1 MDVPPLTLK
10 EIFQNAKMVKKN
22 NFNQNSFIAS
32 WTGNRFYNLLFSP
45 KREGVVELNSLM
57 SKPNLS
63 LPKDNALFHTTNF
76 SGAPIRFG
84 MGVSIVSFDL
94 SKLYKP

>member
-45 KREGVVELNSLM
+45 KREGGRRIEFVNVKT
-57 SKPNLS
+57 KPIL
-63 LPKDNALFHTTNF
+63 T
-76 SGAPIRFG
+76 
-84 MGVSIVSFDL
+84 
-94 SKLYKP
+94 